1 MATEIKVRE
10 MPKNRQNTKKGSNPP
25 WRHTKDTQTY
35 IEFCDTPQ
43 HCTDFYCGMSC
54 RPFTP
59 PLSTPMNWTCVG
71 CKQEAAAAE
80 AEAAG
85 ASKILVYEECFAT
98 QPGRIYPI
106 YSISPERSP
115 FADPPNGR
123 PFLSPL
129 TIFPDWFGFLLLA
142 RRSMLQMS
150 K

>member
-1 MATEIKVRE
+1 

-54 RPFTP
+54 RPFSPPCAHPWIEHVLVVNRKQQRQKPKQLGPQKYSYTKNVL
-59 PLSTPMNWTCVG
+59 PLSQGEYTLY
-71 CKQEAAAAE
+71 
-80 AEAAG
+80 
-85 ASKILVYEECFAT
+85 IVYPPKDPLLRT
-98 QPGRIYPI
+98 
-106 YSISPERSP
+106 
-115 FADPPNGR
+115 PPNGR